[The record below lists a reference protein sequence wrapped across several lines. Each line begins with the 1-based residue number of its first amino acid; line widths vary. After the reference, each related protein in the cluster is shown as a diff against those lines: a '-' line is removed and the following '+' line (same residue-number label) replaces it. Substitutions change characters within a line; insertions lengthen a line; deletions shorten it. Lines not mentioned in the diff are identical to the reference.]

1 MQRQLKVIAVAV
13 ALAAAAVLVTG
24 PASAKTTKACDDE
37 YAANKAAIQAAKE
50 KKADFI
56 AACKATAEG
65 QTTPIGA
72 ASGASAAPAPATP
85 GPAAAAPAATP
96 PATPPASGK
105 AASTGATGAN
115 EFSTEAQ
122 AKAKCSTGT
131 VVWVNLKSKIYHFA
145 GTPDYGTTKQGA
157 YMCEADATA
166 AGDRAA
172 KNEKHP

>member
-1 MQRQLKVIAVAV
+1 MQGQLKFIALTVAIAV
-13 ALAAAAVLVTG
+13 AAVLVSV

-72 ASGASAAPAPATP
+72 AAGAAAAPAPATP
-85 GPAAAAPAATP
+85 APAAPA
-96 PATPPASGK
+96 ATPPASGK
-105 AASTGATGAN
+105 AASTGAAGAN
-115 EFSTEAQ
+115 EFTTEAQ

-131 VVWVNLKSKIYHFA
+131 VVWVNHKSKIYHFA
-145 GTPDYGTTKQGA
+145 GNPDYGTTKQGA

-166 AGDRAA
+166 AGNRAA

>member
-1 MQRQLKVIAVAV
+1 MQRRLRVIALTVV
-13 ALAAAAVLVTG
+13 FVAAAALVSG
-24 PASAKTTKACDDE
+24 PASAKTTKECDDE

-72 ASGASAAPAPATP
+72 APA
-85 GPAAAAPAATP
+85 AAAAPATPAPAPKATP
-96 PATPPASGK
+96 PSSPPASGK
-105 AASTGATGAN
+105 SASAGTAGAN

-172 KNEKHP
+172 KNETHP

>member
-1 MQRQLKVIAVAV
+1 MQGQLKVIAVTV
-13 ALAAAAVLVTG
+13 ALAVATMLVAG
-24 PASAKTTKACDDE
+24 PASAKATKECNDE

-56 AACKATAEG
+56 AACKATADG
-65 QTTPIGA
+65 QATPIGA
-72 ASGASAAPAPATP
+72 ATGAAATP
-85 GPAAAAPAATP
+85 APAAAAPAATP
-96 PATPPASGK
+96 PPSPPASGK
-105 AASTGATGAN
+105 AASTGTAGAN

-145 GTPDYGTTKQGA
+145 GNPDYGTTKQGA

-166 AGDRAA
+166 AGNRAA